1 MKMRLD
7 KRTKVS
13 QRLISWKNVEDP
25 APGQIKQTN
34 WLDSTESWML
44 FWTKPNQ
51 ECGNYGN
58 CGAFGRCSAQTLKS
72 CDCLQGFQPK
82 AEHDWNLGD
91 YSGGCE
97 RKTQLQCQN
106 NSVAN
111 AKRTKFST
119 NSKMAFPENPQSVAV
134 RSVDE
139 CETTC
144 LNNCFCTAYAYED
157 NQCWIWFGNLLGV
170 PEVVSDGVTLYIKL
184 AASELSSPKRGRVI
198 GGVVGSVAL
207 VVALGLLVLLDPRLE
222 ENADVEELSR
232 ICKVAVWCIQDD
244 ETHRPTM
251 GQVVQILEGVL
262 NVSRYPIPRTLQVF
276 VDNPEQI
283 FFFTESSS
291 SQSSQ

>member
-1 MKMRLD
+1 MQK
-7 KRTKVS
+7 
-13 QRLISWKNVEDP
+13 
-25 APGQIKQTN
+25 N
-34 WLDSTESWML
+34 WLDSSKSWFP
-44 FWTKPNQ
+44 FWAKPGQ
-51 ECGNYGN
+51 QCGVHAN
-58 CGAFGRCSAQTLKS
+58 CGPFGRCSAQTLKS
-72 CDCLQGFQPK
+72 CECLQGFQPK
-82 AEHDWNLGD
+82 SKHDWNFGD

-111 AKRTKFST
+111 GKRDKFLT
-119 NSKMAFPENPQSVAV
+119 NSNMALPENPQPVAA
-134 RSVDE
+134 RSVDD

-144 LNNCFCTAYAYED
+144 LNNCSCTAYAYED
-157 NQCWIWFGNLLGV
+157 NQCLIWFGNLLGV
-170 PEVVSDGVTLYIKL
+170 QESISDGVTLYIKL
-184 AASELSSPKRGRVI
+184 AASEFSSPKRGRVI

-207 VVALGLLVLLDPRLE
+207 VVVLGLVVFLYLRRRKKTIKTTNAVEGGEVLSLLDPRLE

-251 GQVVQILEGVL
+251 GQVVQTLEGVL